1 MHRSS
6 VIKLHKEAAGTMP
19 RLKQAASGAKMHH
32 SLSLL
37 DFASYLFLGVPWPAP
52 IRSYMSQD
60 RTPDLL
66 RLEPSRAHVRPL
78 TSLIPVPCSG
88 YDHLIR
94 SMSLTLKH
102 EEKSVDER
110 EDERHGALYYARCT
124 LSHAALCA
132 VNTLAL
138 MRRVLVLA
146 NIDASTAVVMPRP
159 LLWFVIRGH
168 RQSITAVVHGPL
180 LSYPTYTAIIHLHR
194 PSAATIIH
202 GPQQSSCNHHSLLP
216 SSIPRCHTCIAGLML
231 ALPGVLSNT

>member
-1 MHRSS
+1 
-6 VIKLHKEAAGTMP
+6 MP

-78 TSLIPVPCSG
+78 TSLIPVPCRG

-146 NIDASTAVVMPRP
+146 NIDASTAVIMHRPLPVVCHPRP
-159 LLWFVIRGH
+159 PPIDHCSRPWT
-168 RQSITAVVHGPL
+168 TAVIAH
-180 LSYPTYTAIIHLHR
+180 IHCHH
-194 PSAATIIH
+194 PS
-202 GPQQSSCNHHSLLP
+202 P
-216 SSIPRCHTCIAGLML
+216 SSICRYHHPWPAAI
-231 ALPGVLSNT
+231 